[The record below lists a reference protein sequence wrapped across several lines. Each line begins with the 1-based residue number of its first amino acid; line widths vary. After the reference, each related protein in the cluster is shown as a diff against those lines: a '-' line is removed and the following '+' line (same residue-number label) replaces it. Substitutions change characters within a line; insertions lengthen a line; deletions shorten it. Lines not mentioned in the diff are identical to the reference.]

1 MQLFYMIVQCIW
13 QPLLSKQIPASKSQC
28 IQDMADSRAVKAGES
43 KGRSGKGLLGKRDA
57 RSRSPRSGGKGG
69 KGGQH
74 KHGQHKPVNQHGTV
88 ATSTVDSLKGQL
100 DDVASAVGVVAQIV
114 RDQVR
119 NSSIATVGPPAI
131 TTVEPPAGST
141 DRGILVPRATAHR
154 LNEALLRAVQSS
166 QQMRQALEIYDRA
179 ARGNEALLERA
190 QRALSNLLCGSD

>member
-1 MQLFYMIVQCIW
+1 MQLFYMIVQCIL

-43 KGRSGKGLLGKRDA
+43 KGRSGNGLLGKGDA
-57 RSRSPRSGGKGG
+57 RSWSPRSGGKGG

-74 KHGQHKPVNQHGTV
+74 KHGQHN

-100 DDVASAVGVVAQIV
+100 DDVALAVGVVAQIV
-114 RDQVR
+114 RDQVM

-141 DRGILVPRATAHR
+141 DRDILVPRATAHR